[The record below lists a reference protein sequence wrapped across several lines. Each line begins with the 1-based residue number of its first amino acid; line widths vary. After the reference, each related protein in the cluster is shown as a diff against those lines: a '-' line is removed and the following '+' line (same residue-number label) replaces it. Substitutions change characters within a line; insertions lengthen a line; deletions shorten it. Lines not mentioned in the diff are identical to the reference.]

1 VTTLVRCV
9 ALSKN
14 IAHEYANGLGKFEKM
29 KEGLG
34 GKEVPIDTAYITQ
47 IMHLLTINCM
57 LMS

>member
-1 VTTLVRCV
+1 MTTLIQCV
-9 ALSKN
+9 ALLKK
-14 IAHEYANGLGKFEKM
+14 IAHKYANSLGKFEKM

-34 GKEVPIDTAYITQ
+34 GKEVPIDMAYITQ

>member
-1 VTTLVRCV
+1 MTTLVRCV
-9 ALSKN
+9 ALSKK

-34 GKEVPIDTAYITQ
+34 GKEAPIDMAYITQ